1 MAICKMDA
9 LLAVG
14 RIGQGE
20 VNCGEN
26 GRVNCGGRVFMQAVL
41 PKAHR
46 VSLVAQVPKER
57 SFGLNGVVSMNGL
70 VKKSGG
76 NFCVRCDASPE
87 GGEAPSKV
95 RHY

>member
-1 MAICKMDA
+1 MAICRMDA

-20 VNCGEN
+20 VNFCES
-26 GRVNCGGRVFMQAVL
+26 GRVNCGGGVFLQAVL
-41 PKAHR
+41 PKSHR

-57 SFGLNGVVSMNGL
+57 SFGVSGVVSKNAL
-70 VKKSGG
+70 LKNSGG
-76 NFCVRCDASPE
+76 IFGVRCDASPE

-95 RHY
+95 RYP